1 MGLNACPSVR
11 AGGDS
16 VSLGCD
22 CRGVGVFALAVG
34 GLGVCA
40 EEEDPWFEVDARRI
54 GFEVVFVLE
63 AGLLACE
70 DSAFLRFLRPAFSFS
85 AFSIMTL
92 LMRSNSEQIP
102 MVRCTPPVS
111 ISCPN
116 ADRKVTTM
124 FKSRVSDLARG
135 SRGFCRMFP
144 NKVTSAV
151 TGKYKTILSM
161 LVYCPTRIGYFA
173 VLTRLQMNLPEAHI

>member
-1 MGLNACPSVR
+1 MG
-11 AGGDS
+11 
-16 VSLGCD
+16 
-22 CRGVGVFALAVG
+22 FALAV
-34 GLGVCA
+34 
-40 EEEDPWFEVDARRI
+40 D
-54 GFEVVFVLE
+54 

-102 MVRCTPPVS
+102 IVRCTPPVS
-111 ISCPN
+111 ISWPN

-124 FKSRVSDLARG
+124 FNRRVSDLARG

-144 NKVTSAV
+144 KSVTSAV
-151 TGKYKTILSM
+151 TGKYKTIL
-161 LVYCPTRIGYFA
+161 
-173 VLTRLQMNLPEAHI
+173 